1 MKTGMAKIVMRKSWM
16 MRLWSL
22 GLVALISLGT
32 SVSLSAADSLSL
44 AIGKPPLQ
52 LDFSLPSTSGETVE
66 LKTPFTARLR
76 VVCFLGCDCPVAKL
90 YAPRLKTLAQRFA
103 GEGVEF
109 VSINSNPQDSIAKLA
124 KYAKDHVLDDSSV
137 MFPMLKDHDGQV
149 ASRFGATRTPEVFVI
164 DSLGQ
169 VIYQGRIDDQYR
181 PGVVTDQPTR
191 DDLRIAI
198 EEHLS
203 GKAVSVATTT
213 AAGCRIAKRRPI
225 DPDADVTYARDISK
239 ILNQHCVEC
248 HRSGEIG
255 PFALTD
261 YDEIVG
267 WADMM
272 VEVID
277 NNRMPP
283 WHASEDHAKFV
294 NSRRMSDDEKEM
306 VRRWVES
313 GTPFGNASELEST
326 PSFASG
332 WQIGQPDLVLPMAS
346 EPFTVPAGGTV
357 EYQYFVVDPGFTE
370 DRWVTAA
377 EVVPGNRAVV
387 HHGIAFVRPPD
398 GVRIDGL
405 GWLSAYVPGQR
416 MPLPEPHRARLV
428 PAGSKLVFQMHY
440 TPTGKVEQDLSKIGL
455 KFASADRVTEEL
467 LTIVGI
473 NQAIEILPRQ
483 ADVKVDGET
492 DYLPVG
498 GRLLAMSPH
507 MHLRGKAFQVQI
519 GRQGKDSIL
528 LDVPHYDFNWQH
540 TYLLAEPIELDSVD
554 WLTFTATYDNSTK
567 NPFNPDP
574 DEFVTWG
581 DQTWEE
587 MAIVFYEVAR
597 PINTKGSR
605 RTDSENR
612 LASRPVASQASP
624 AADTM
629 TVASEAKLQMQV
641 DQFFNDLDR
650 DGNGIVAYDEVDRAV
665 QLRLFRRVDRNGDR
679 LIDRQEVLEYLRD
692 K

>member
-1 MKTGMAKIVMRKSWM
+1 MHKSEKMRFLM
-16 MRLWSL
+16 L
-22 GLVALISLGT
+22 GFVALISLAT
-32 SVSLSAADSLSL
+32 PNALPAADPVPV
-44 AIGKPPLQ
+44 AIGQTPLQ
-52 LDFSLPSTSGETVE
+52 LDFTLPSASGETVD

-90 YAPRLKTLAQRFA
+90 YAPRLKTLAQQFA
-103 GEGVEF
+103 SQGVEF
-109 VSINSNPQDSIAKLA
+109 FSVNSNPQDSIAKLA
-124 KYAKDHVLDDSSV
+124 KYAKDHGLDDSSLS
-137 MFPMLKDHDGQV
+137 FPMLKDHDGQV
-149 ASRFGATRTPEVFVI
+149 ALRFGATRTPEVFVI

-169 VIYQGRIDDQYR
+169 LIYQGRIDDQYR

-191 DDLRIAI
+191 DDLRLAI
-198 EEHLS
+198 EEHLA
-203 GKAVSVATTT
+203 GKAVSVANAP
-213 AAGCRIAKRRPI
+213 AAGCRITKRRPI

-239 ILNQHCVEC
+239 ILNKHCVEC

-283 WHASEDHAKFV
+283 WHASDDHAKFV
-294 NSRRMSDDEKEM
+294 NSRRMSDAEKET

-313 GTPFGNASELEST
+313 GTPFGNATELESS

-332 WQIGQPDLVLPMAS
+332 WQIGQPDLVVPMAS

-398 GVRIDGL
+398 GVRIDGM

-416 MPLPEPHRARLV
+416 MAPPEPHRARLV

-455 KFASADRVTEEL
+455 KFASADQVTEEL

-483 ADVKVDGET
+483 SDVTVDGDTE
-492 DYLPVG
+492 YLPVG

-528 LDVPHYDFNWQH
+528 LDVPLYDFNWQH
-540 TYLLAEPIELDSVD
+540 TYILEKPIELDSVD
-554 WLTFTATYDNSTK
+554 WLTFIATYDNSTK

-597 PINTKGSR
+597 PLNTKGSR
-605 RTDSENR
+605 RTESVNR
-612 LASRPVASQASP
+612 LSNLSANAKASPVAE
-624 AADTM
+624 TEN
-629 TVASEAKLQMQV
+629 VESEAKLQTQA
-641 DQFFNDLDR
+641 DQFFKDLDR
-650 DGNGIVAYDEVDRAV
+650 DGNGIVVYDEVDRAV
-665 QLRLFRRVDRNGDR
+665 QLRLFRRVDQNGDR
-679 LIDRQEVLEYLRD
+679 SIDRQEVLEYLESVS
-692 K
+692 KLFK

>member
-1 MKTGMAKIVMRKSWM
+1 MPQFGKR
-16 MRLWSL
+16 RLLVL
-22 GLVALISLGT
+22 GLVALIILESPAPLP
-32 SVSLSAADSLSL
+32 AADSVSV
-44 AIGKPPLQ
+44 AMGQKSLQ
-52 LDFSLPSTSGETVE
+52 LDFSLPSASGETVE
-66 LKTPFTARLR
+66 LKTPFEARLR
-76 VVCFLGCDCPVAKL
+76 VICFLGCDCPVAKL
-90 YAPRLKTLAQRFA
+90 YAPRLKTLAQQFA
-103 GEGVEF
+103 ADGVEF
-109 VSINSNPQDSIAKLA
+109 VAINSNPQDSIAKLA
-124 KYAKDHVLDDSSV
+124 QYAKEHDLDDSLIP
-137 MFPMLKDHDGQV
+137 FPMLKDHDGQV
-149 ASRFGATRTPEVFVI
+149 ALRFNATRTPEVFVI

-203 GKAVSVATTT
+203 GKTVTVSATT

-225 DPDADVTYARDISK
+225 DPDAEVTYARDLSK
-239 ILNQHCVEC
+239 ILNRHCVEC
-248 HRSGEIG
+248 HRDGEIG

-272 VEVID
+272 VEVVD

-283 WHASEDHAKFV
+283 WHASDDHAKFV
-294 NSRRMSDDEKEM
+294 NSRRMSDEEKETL
-306 VRRWVES
+306 RRWVES
-313 GTPFGNASELEST
+313 GAPFGDASDLESL

-332 WQIGQPDLVLPMAS
+332 WQIGQPDLVVPMAS

-370 DRWVTAA
+370 DRWVAAA

-387 HHGIAFVRPPD
+387 HHAIAFVRPPD
-398 GVRIDGL
+398 GERLDGL

-416 MPLPEPHRARLV
+416 MPPPELHRARRV

-455 KFASADRVTEEL
+455 TFANADQVTEEL
-467 LTIVGI
+467 LTIVGM
-473 NQAIEILPRQ
+473 NQAIEILPLQ
-483 ADVKVDGET
+483 PDVAVDGET
-492 DYLPVG
+492 EHLPVG

-507 MHLRGKAFQVQI
+507 MHLRGKAFRVQI
-519 GRQGKDSIL
+519 GREGKDSIL

-540 TYLLAEPIELDSVD
+540 TYLLEEPIELDSVD
-554 WLTFTATYDNSTK
+554 WLTFTANYDNSTE

-597 PINTKGSR
+597 PVNTQGWR
-605 RTDSENR
+605 RTDTTGR
-612 LASRPVASQASP
+612 LSSRPVATQAGP
-624 AADTM
+624 TAEAADIQ
-629 TVASEAKLQMQV
+629 SEAKLQTQI
-641 DQFFNDLDR
+641 DQFFQDLDR
-650 DGNGIVAYDEVDRAV
+650 DGDGIIGYDEVDRAV
-665 QLRLFRRVDRNGDR
+665 QLRLFRRIDRNGDR
-679 LIDRQEVLEYLRD
+679 SIDRQEVREYLRGR
-692 K
+692 

>member
-1 MKTGMAKIVMRKSWM
+1 MARTVI
-16 MRLWSL
+16 
-22 GLVALISLGT
+22 
-32 SVSLSAADSLSL
+32 ADSAKPRLLMFWFVVLMPLASWPSSL
-44 AIGKPPLQ
+44 LAVDAVAVPLVPKS
-52 LDFSLPSTSGETVE
+52 LRFDFSLPSAGGETVDF
-66 LKTPFTARLR
+66 KTLSESRLR
-76 VVCFLGCDCPVAKL
+76 VVCFVGCDCPVAKL
-90 YAPRLKTLAQRFA
+90 YAPRLKALAQQFA
-103 GEGVEF
+103 GRGVEF
-109 VSINSNPQDSIAKLA
+109 VAVNSNPQDSIAKLA
-124 KYAKDHVLDDSSV
+124 KYAQDHGLDDSSIS
-137 MFPMLKDHDGQV
+137 FPMLKDHDGQV
-149 ASRFGATRTPEVFVI
+149 ALRFGATRTPEVFVI
-164 DSLGQ
+164 DALGQ
-169 VIYQGRIDDQYR
+169 MIYQGRIDDQYR

-198 EEHLS
+198 EEFLA
-203 GKAVSVATTT
+203 GKMVSVATT
-213 AAGCRIAKRRPI
+213 AASGCRIAKRRSI
-225 DPDADVTYARDISK
+225 DSNVGVTYAGDVSR
-239 ILNQHCVEC
+239 ILNKHCVEC

-261 YDEIVG
+261 YEEIVG
-267 WADMM
+267 WADMI
-272 VEVID
+272 VEVIQD
-277 NNRMPP
+277 NRMPP

-294 NSRRMSDDEKEM
+294 NSRRMVEQEKET
-306 VRRWVES
+306 VRRWVEA
-313 GTPFGNASELEST
+313 GAPFGDASDLESLPT
-326 PSFASG
+326 FASG
-332 WQIGQPDLVLPMAS
+332 WQIGPPDLVLPMAS

-377 EVVPGNRAVV
+377 EVVPGNRSVV
-387 HHGIAFVRPPD
+387 HHGIAFIRPPD
-398 GVRIDGL
+398 GVRLDGL

-416 MPLPEPHRARLV
+416 MPPPQSHRARRV

-455 KFASADRVTEEL
+455 TFADADQVTEEL

-473 NQAIEILPRQ
+473 NQAIEIPPGQ
-483 ADVKVDGET
+483 ADVTVDGET
-492 DYLPVG
+492 EYLPVG
-498 GRLLAMSPH
+498 SRLLAMSPH

-519 GRQGKDSIL
+519 GRDGKDSIL

-540 TYLLAEPIELDSVD
+540 TYLLEQPIELDSVD

-597 PINTKGSR
+597 PIHASGSVDSSIEQRRANRRVRSQSNTPTEPTSAE
-605 RTDSENR
+605 T
-612 LASRPVASQASP
+612 QAKWQ
-624 AADTM
+624 T
-629 TVASEAKLQMQV
+629 QI
-641 DQFFNDLDR
+641 DQFFQDLDR
-650 DGNGIVAYDEVDRAV
+650 NGDGVILYDEVDRAV

-679 LIDRQEVLEYLRD
+679 SIDRQEVLQYLRG